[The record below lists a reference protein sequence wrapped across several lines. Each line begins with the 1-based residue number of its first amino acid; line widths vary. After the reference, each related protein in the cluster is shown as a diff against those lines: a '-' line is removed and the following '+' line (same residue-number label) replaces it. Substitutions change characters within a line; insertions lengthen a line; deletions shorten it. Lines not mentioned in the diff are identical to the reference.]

1 MNAAIDSPQNNGGL
15 RTLTIDLG
23 ERSYPIYMG
32 RNILE
37 GSLLAKHL
45 GKSRILV
52 VSNETVGP
60 LLRPALD
67 AMLSGR
73 DYKVLQLPDGE
84 IHKNLDILNEIYSFL
99 LAHNYDRGC
108 TLIACGGGVV
118 GDITGFAA
126 ATYQRGVNY
135 IQIPTTLLAQVDSS
149 VGGKTAV
156 NHALGKNMIG
166 AFYQPQCVISDTAV
180 LESLPTREL
189 VAGLAEVIKYGLIR
203 DSDFT
208 QWLEDNMGDLLARKH
223 EALIHAIELSCRTK
237 AAIVASDEREQ
248 GVRALLNLG
257 HTFGHA
263 IETHTG
269 YSSWLH
275 GEAVGAGMA
284 MAAEFSRRRGWL
296 KIEDVMRIRGLIR
309 AAGLPLTPPAGMTA
323 DIFLQHMQRDK
334 KVQNGRIRLVLLKA
348 IGHAV
353 ITDDYPPELLRE
365 FLQTATA
372 PAQ

>member
-1 MNAAIDSPQNNGGL
+1 MNSPMYNESI

-23 ERSYPIYMG
+23 ERSYPIYIG

-37 GSLLAKHL
+37 QPLLARHL
-45 GKSRILV
+45 SKGRILLV
-52 VSNETVGP
+52 TNETVAP
-60 LLRPALD
+60 LLRTTLD
-67 AMLSGR
+67 ALLAGL
-73 DYKVLQLPDGE
+73 DYNVLQLPDGE
-84 IHKNLDILNEIYSFL
+84 TYKNIEILNGIYSFL
-99 LAHNYDRGC
+99 LGHNYDRSC

-166 AFYQPQCVISDTAV
+166 AFYQPLCVISDTVV
-180 LESLPTREL
+180 LGSLPQREFS
-189 VAGLAEVIKYGLIR
+189 AGLAEVIKYGLIR
-203 DSDFT
+203 DAGFL
-208 QWLEDNMGDLLARKH
+208 QWLEDNMAALLRRDH
-223 EALIHAIELSCRTK
+223 DALTYAIEHSCRTK
-237 AAIVASDEREQ
+237 AAIVASDEREH

-269 YSSWLH
+269 YSNWLH

-284 MAAEFSRRRGWL
+284 MAAAFSHRCGWL
-296 KIEDVMRIRGLIR
+296 RAEDVMRIRGLIQ
-309 AAGLPLTPPAGMTA
+309 AAGLPLAPPADMTA
-323 DIFLQHMQRDK
+323 EIFLELMQRDK
-334 KVQNGRIRLVLLKA
+334 KVQHGKIRLVLLRR
-348 IGHAV
+348 IGEATV
-353 ITDDYPPELLRE
+353 TDAYSPELLRE
-365 FLQTATA
+365 FLQTLS
-372 PAQ
+372 Q

>member
-1 MNAAIDSPQNNGGL
+1 M

-23 ERSYPIYMG
+23 ERSYPIYIG

-37 GSLLAKHL
+37 ASLLAKHL
-45 GKSRILV
+45 GKGRVLV
-52 VSNETVGP
+52 VSNETVAP
-60 LLRPALD
+60 LLRPSLD

-73 DYKVLQLPDGE
+73 DYNVLQLPDGE

-99 LAHNYDRGC
+99 LAHNYDRSC

-166 AFYQPQCVISDTAV
+166 AFYQPLCVISDTAV
-180 LESLPTREL
+180 LESLPPREL
-189 VAGLAEVIKYGLIR
+189 SAGLAEVIKYGLIR
-203 DSDFT
+203 DSGFT
-208 QWLEDNMGDLLARKH
+208 QWLEDNIGALLAREH
-223 EALIHAIELSCRTK
+223 GALVHAIEHSCRTK

-248 GVRALLNLG
+248 GIRALLNLG

-296 KIEDVMRIRGLIR
+296 KIEDVMRTRGLIR
-309 AAGLPLTPPAGMTA
+309 AAQLPLAPPAGMTA
-323 DIFLQHMQRDK
+323 DNFLKHMQRDK

-348 IGHAV
+348 IGDAV
-353 ITDDYPPELLRE
+353 ITDEYPAELLRE
-365 FLQTATA
+365 FLQSATA